1 MSSTETPQS
10 SHRPPELEGT
20 RTHEH
25 LRQAYARDAQAA
37 RLWAS
42 FARVAEIEGFPEAAR
57 VLRDLAESE
66 ALHADGHLDLLARA
80 GDPLDGA
87 PLGETAANLRA
98 AIGSQEAHHREVL
111 AVAVGA
117 ARGEGFPDV
126 ASWFES
132 VGHARAVHVER
143 LRAVLAHTEGGSR

>member
-1 MSSTETPQS
+1 MSTPGPATTR
-10 SHRPPELEGT
+10 HEPPELAGT

-25 LRQAYARDAQAA
+25 LRAAYARDTQAA

-42 FARVAEIEGFPEAAR
+42 FARIAEIEGFSEAAR
-57 VLRDLAESE
+57 VLRELAESE
-66 ALHADGHLDLLARA
+66 TLHAEGHLDFLVRA
-80 GDPLDGA
+80 GDPIGGA

-98 AIGSQEAHHREVL
+98 AL
-111 AVAVGA
+111 AAQQVSNAEQLPEAVGT

-132 VGHARAVHVER
+132 VGHARARHVAR
-143 LRAVLAHTEGGSR
+143 LAGALAHTEGGTP